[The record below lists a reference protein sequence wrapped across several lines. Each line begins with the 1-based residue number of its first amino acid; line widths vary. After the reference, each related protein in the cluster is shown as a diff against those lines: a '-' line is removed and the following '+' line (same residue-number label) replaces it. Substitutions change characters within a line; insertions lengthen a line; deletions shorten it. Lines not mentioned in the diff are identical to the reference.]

1 MNALLKILLFACLLF
16 SKNSRGQA
24 ETDSGFIFI
33 RSYQGDVADAMMD
46 HLDNLYIISSTG
58 QIRKYNANGDSTGMY
73 NQVRNFGKLTSLDV
87 SNPLTPLLF
96 YKDFSSVVVLD
107 RFLSSRLTL
116 DLRKYNILQPG
127 AVGLSYDNN
136 IWVFDEWDN
145 KLKKIDEQG
154 NLQLETP
161 DFRTIFEETIRP
173 QKIINDN
180 GFVYLTDTAKGVYVF
195 DNYGAFKKRIQLNT
209 WESIS
214 VKENY
219 LIQTRP
225 GELSVYNTNTYTDV
239 KKRLPGNFQPY
250 LHSFSTASK
259 LVTFNNDSLHIY
271 QYKF

>member
-1 MNALLKILLFACLLF
+1 MLKILLFACLLF

-107 RFLSSRLTL
+107 RFLSNRLTL

-154 NLQLETP
+154 NQQLETP